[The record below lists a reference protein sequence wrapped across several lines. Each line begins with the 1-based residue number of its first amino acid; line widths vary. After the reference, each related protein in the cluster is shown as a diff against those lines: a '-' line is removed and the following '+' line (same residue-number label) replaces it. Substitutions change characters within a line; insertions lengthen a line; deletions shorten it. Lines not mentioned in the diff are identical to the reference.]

1 MSALADRQR
10 YALTHPLAS
19 ANDQAAL
26 ARCRSV
32 RKHRTGLLLVSI
44 LAVDR

>member
-1 MSALADRQR
+1 MTGLADRQR
-10 YALTHPLAS
+10 YALTHPLNDAR
-19 ANDQAAL
+19 DQAAL
-26 ARCRSV
+26 LACRAV

>member
-1 MSALADRQR
+1 MTALADRQR
-10 YALTHPLAS
+10 YALTHPL
-19 ANDQAAL
+19 NDAGDHDAL
-26 ARCRSV
+26 ARCRAV